1 MNVKKQSALKAY
13 LNMQRAHGM
22 LEGITEAMEIYKSHS
37 EIDGQV
43 ADKLVGAIKNAE
55 DILNESLE
63 EMKYVFDLIDPQ
75 YY

>member
-22 LEGITEAMEIYKSHS
+22 LEGMMETMEIYNSHS
-37 EIDGQV
+37 EIDT
-43 ADKLVGAIKNAE
+43 DKMIKVME
-55 DILNESLE
+55 CVEEMLHESSE